1 MLIVIVHAANIH
13 DSTGARRVLEG
24 LFKRVPTIKLLW
36 ADQAY
41 RGPLVEWIKTTFSCE
56 FEIVYRRTHA
66 FEVLPRRWVVER
78 TFAGL
83 SRYRRLVR
91 DYEKR
96 PTSSTAMVYIASIR
110 ILLKKLFPQ
119 QPNKKCFI

>member
-1 MLIVIVHAANIH
+1 MVIVHAANIH

-24 LFKRVPTIKLLW
+24 LFKRVPTLKLLW

-41 RGPLVEWIKTTFSCE
+41 QGPLVEWVKTTFSCKL
-56 FEIVYRRTHA
+56 EIVYRKTKA

-78 TFAGL
+78 TFAWL

-91 DYEKR
+91 EYEKR
-96 PTSSTAMVYIASIR
+96 PASSTAMVYVASIR
-110 ILLKKLFPQ
+110 IMLKKLCP
-119 QPNKKCFI
+119 PLNKKCLA

>member
-1 MLIVIVHAANIH
+1 MVHAANIH
-13 DSTGARRVLEG
+13 DSTGAKRVLKE
-24 LFKRVPTIKLLW
+24 LFKRVPTLQLLW

-41 RGPLVEWIKTTFSCE
+41 RGPLVDWVKTLFSCQL
-56 FEIVYRRTHA
+56 EIVYRTTQA

-78 TFAGL
+78 TFAWL

-96 PTSSTAMVYIASIR
+96 PASSTAMVYIASIR
-110 ILLKKLFPQ
+110 IMLKKLFPQ
-119 QPNKKCFI
+119 QSHKKCLI